1 MDDGYLPPGMTEQNC
16 AMKSEVPLL
25 SSGTWGCFENAND
38 SGSGITIGY
47 RSVLVGSSSNLVSQI
62 LVVIPMAVSFFRL
75 LWCLF
80 QPCSQRHYLLVIYF

>member
-1 MDDGYLPPGMTEQNC
+1 MDDGYLLLGMTEQNC

-62 LVVIPMAVSFFRL
+62 LAVIPIAVPFFSRL
-75 LWCLF
+75 QIAF
-80 QPCSQRHYLLVIYF
+80 TGA